1 MQRTVLRGAP
11 LVAQPQPAR
20 LRCRPVAGCGV
31 RCGAGTQER
40 LGAAQVKKVAV
51 DGTPKGEVTLAL
63 HTAKESVA
71 VGLVHR
77 YLTLVRQN
85 ARRCVASRVRQHT
98 TWADT
103 RLPAPGGSHARWLP
117 LFGRP
122 TPVRVGHI
130 VSEGRPARP
139 RRWPAGFACG

>member
-1 MQRTVLRGAP
+1 MQRTVLRGVP

-85 ARRCVASRVRQHT
+85 ARRCVFGSGLS
-98 TWADT
+98 ADT
-103 RLPAPGGSHARWLP
+103 PPGRLPDALALLPSAFPPPGTRAGLP
-117 LFGRP
+117 R
-122 TPVRVGHI
+122 RVGGAAS
-130 VSEGRPARP
+130 VGAALAGRLLRVAEP
-139 RRWPAGFACG
+139 

>member
-85 ARRCVASRVRQHT
+85 ARRCVLLLSGGCLPTRRLGGCRATLPCSLQLYRRRTRVR
-98 TWADT
+98 A
-103 RLPAPGGSHARWLP
+103 RPA
-117 LFGRP
+117 
-122 TPVRVGHI
+122 
-130 VSEGRPARP
+130 VSEGRPASA
-139 RRWPAGFACG
+139 RRWPGGLRVAEP